1 MRNQGLE
8 SKILYVGVDESNHG
22 RDNEIFVSAHSTL
35 KSDTIEGKYP
45 KLRGKASG
53 KKAYLLSNFSQ
64 RDYLLVLLQKEVSNR
79 IKPYKL
85 IGTIIVSLIQDIQH
99 EDFERIH
106 LLLDGEW
113 TLNKQLYIK
122 DISSDLLNMPKDK
135 MKIDCG
141 SGYDQKYFIV
151 NLADALA
158 NYLFRCTYADL
169 SVNKNRKELI
179 GF

>member
-1 MRNQGLE
+1 MRNHGLE
-8 SKILYVGVDESNHG
+8 SKILYVGIDESNHG
-22 RDNEIFVSAHSTL
+22 RDNEIFVSVHSTL

-64 RDYLLVLLQKEVSNR
+64 RNYSFVSLQKEISNR
-79 IKPYKL
+79 IKPCNL
-85 IGTIIVSLIQDIQH
+85 IGTVVASLIQDIQH
-99 EDFERIH
+99 EDLERIH
-106 LLLDGEW
+106 VILDGEW

-122 DISSDLLNMPKDK
+122 DISSELLNIPKDK
-135 MKIDCG
+135 MKVDCG
-141 SGYDQKYFIV
+141 AGYDQKYFIV

-169 SVNKNRKELI
+169 SSNKNRKELI